1 MIRAEG
7 RERVDIDIEWGTV
20 ELGALHGLGY
30 LDLLLRLAAATFLGA
45 LVGLERERLERAA
58 GFRTHA
64 LVSLA
69 SALMMIVSAYGFS
82 ADNGYN
88 LDPTRIAAQVV
99 SGIGFLGAGVIIFR
113 RNTVRGLTTAASL
126 WSVSGVGLA
135 VGAGLYIPAA
145 AGTLFMLLIQAGMR
159 PIEAHF
165 FRHESQRQRLLIET
179 TNASALLARVPELSA
194 RHGMRVQSMQFER
207 DSDGDTDIVEL
218 TIRLDNLDERFA
230 IISDLREVP
239 GVVRVHDGFGP
250 AVLKRVGRRGIG
262 FPEIDDDEEE
272 NGGIGR

>member
-1 MIRAEG
+1 MIRPEG
-7 RERVDIDIEWGTV
+7 MVGIDIDWGTV
-20 ELGALHGLGY
+20 DLGTMNGLSY
-30 LDLLLRLAAATFLGA
+30 VDMLLRLGAATLLGA
-45 LVGLERERLERAA
+45 MVGLERERLERAA

-64 LVSLA
+64 LVCLA

-82 ADNGYN
+82 ADIYN

-126 WSVSGVGLA
+126 WAVAGVGLA
-135 VGAGLYIPAA
+135 AGAGLYIPAA

-165 FRHESQRQRLLIET
+165 FEHEARRQRLLIET
-179 TNASALLARVPELSA
+179 TNTQVLLSHIPQMSSRYS
-194 RHGMRVQSMQFER
+194 MRVQSMQFER
-207 DSDGDTDIVEL
+207 DSDGESDIVEL
-218 TIRLDNLDERFA
+218 TIRLDDVNDRFG
-230 IISDLREVP
+230 IMGDLQQVE
-239 GVVRVHDGFGP
+239 GVIRVHDGFGP

-262 FPEIDDDEEE
+262 FPEIDDDDDD
-272 NGGIGR
+272 NGNGMGR